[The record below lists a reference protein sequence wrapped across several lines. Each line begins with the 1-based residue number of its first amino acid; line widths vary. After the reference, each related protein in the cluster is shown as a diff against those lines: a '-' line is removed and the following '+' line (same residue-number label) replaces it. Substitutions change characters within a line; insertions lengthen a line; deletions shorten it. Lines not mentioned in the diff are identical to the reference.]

1 MMPREEKVDEGMEAR
16 PSEAQENQ
24 AYGEQRV
31 CDAHPVTRWFPRS
44 QEVGQADECH
54 NRLEVEDNR
63 ANEKALLLVD
73 FNFSKGSIYLNF
85 HPSLFTRV
93 IEMYVEARRET
104 RAMMEREYRRSSCH
118 GDLSCVR

>member
-104 RAMMEREYRRSSCH
+104 RAMMEREVGERR
-118 GDLSCVR
+118 

>member
-85 HPSLFTRV
+85 Q
-93 IEMYVEARRET
+93 IG
-104 RAMMEREYRRSSCH
+104 RAH
-118 GDLSCVR
+118 V